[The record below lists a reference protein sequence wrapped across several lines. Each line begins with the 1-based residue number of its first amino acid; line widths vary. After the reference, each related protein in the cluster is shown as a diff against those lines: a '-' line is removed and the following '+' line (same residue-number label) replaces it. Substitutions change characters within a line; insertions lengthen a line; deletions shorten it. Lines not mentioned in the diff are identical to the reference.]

1 MFSDH
6 AVRVIQ
12 HRGTCTQ
19 SPAAQHLFADAG
31 KEHGLSSYVTLN
43 PATGKTEQEFTEL
56 DDVGVTRVLSR
67 SDAAFAEWR
76 ATPVSERA
84 QLLIRIAD
92 AYDARQE
99 ELAKLISTEMGKPM
113 KEAVGEVQL
122 AGAIYRWYGE
132 HGPDLLEREVLD
144 PQGSEESLVQTA
156 PIGPLVGVMP
166 WNYPY
171 YQVARFVAPNLMVG
185 NTIILKHAPICAASS
200 EVMAEIVHT
209 AGVPEDAYTNVF
221 ASNDQIADMI
231 ADPRVRGISLTGSE
245 RAGAS
250 VAETAGRHLKKAVLE
265 LGGSDPLIVLDDGDI
280 EQTATIAARARLSNT
295 GQACNSP
302 KRMIVPNDKLN
313 DFVSTVTQAFES
325 ARVGD
330 PTDPS
335 TQVGPLSSIGARDTV
350 VEQVKRAIQ
359 QGATLHTGGDAV
371 EGAGAFMRP
380 AVLTGVT
387 KDMDAYSEEIFGPVA
402 VIYGVD
408 SADEAVTLANDV
420 GFGLSGS
427 VWGSDIDRAQEIA
440 DQLEVGMAYINEHGT
455 TLPGLPFGGV
465 KRSGFGREL
474 GRWGMGEF
482 VNTRLRRTSK
492 SKK

>member
-1 MFSDH
+1 MSTYVTANPTTGQTEKQFDELSDG
-6 AVRVIQ
+6 AVIQ
-12 HRGTCTQ
+12 ILGR
-19 SPAAQHLFADAG
+19 SAG
-31 KEHGLSSYVTLN
+31 
-43 PATGKTEQEFTEL
+43 
-56 DDVGVTRVLSR
+56 
-67 SDAAFAEWR
+67 AFSTWR
-76 ATPVSERA
+76 ATPVAERA
-84 QLLIRIAD
+84 QILIRAAD
-92 AYDARQE
+92 AYDARQD
-99 ELAKLISTEMGKPM
+99 ELGKLISTEMGKPM

-132 HGPDLLEREVLD
+132 HGPELLEPEVLD
-144 PQGSEESLVQTA
+144 PQGSEESLVQTEA
-156 PIGPLVGVMP
+156 IGSLVGVMP

-185 NTIILKHAPICAASS
+185 NTIILKHAPICPASS
-200 EVMAEIVHT
+200 EVMAEILHS
-209 AGVPEDAYTNVF
+209 AGVPEDAYINVF
-221 ASNDQIADMI
+221 ASNDQVADMI
-231 ADPRVRGISLTGSE
+231 ADPRVRGVSLTGSE

-250 VAETAGRHLKKAVLE
+250 VATTAAKNLKKAVLE

-280 EQTATIAARARLSNT
+280 EQTATIAAQARLSNT

-302 KRMIVPNDKLN
+302 KRMIVPNDKID

-335 TQVGPLSSIGARDTV
+335 TQIGPLSSITARDTV
-350 VEQVKRAIQ
+350 VQQVRRAVE
-359 QGATLHTGGDAV
+359 QGATLHTGGDAL
-371 EGAGAFMRP
+371 EGEGAFMRP

-402 VIYGVD
+402 VVYGVD
-408 SADEAVTLANDV
+408 SSDEAVKLANDV

-427 VWGSDIDRAQEIA
+427 VWGSDIERAQQIA
-440 DQLEVGMAYINEHGT
+440 DQLEVGMAYVNEHGT

-482 VNTRLRRTSK
+482 INTRLRRTSQT
-492 SKK
+492 KK

>member
-1 MFSDH
+1 M
-6 AVRVIQ
+6 
-12 HRGTCTQ
+12 
-19 SPAAQHLFADAG
+19 
-31 KEHGLSSYVTLN
+31 SSYVTLN
-43 PATGKTEQEFTEL
+43 PATGKIEQEFAEL
-56 DDVGVTRVLSR
+56 DDAAVDDVLGR
-67 SDAAFAEWR
+67 SDDAFAGWR
-76 ATPVSERA
+76 VIPASERA

-92 AYDARQE
+92 AYDARRE
-99 ELAKLISTEMGKPM
+99 ELSALIATEMGKPIG
-113 KEAVGEVQL
+113 EAAGEVEL
-122 AGAIYRWYGE
+122 AGSIYRWYGE

-144 PQGSEESLVQTA
+144 PQGSDESLVQTA
-156 PIGPLVGVMP
+156 PIGSLVGVMP

-200 EVMAEIVHT
+200 AVMAEIVHT
-209 AGVPEDAYTNVF
+209 AGVPEDAYINVF
-221 ASNDQIADMI
+221 ASNNQIADMI
-231 ADPRVRGISLTGSE
+231 ADSRVRGVSLTGSE
-245 RAGAS
+245 RAGTS
-250 VAETAGRHLKKAVLE
+250 VAETAGRNLKKAVLE
-265 LGGSDPLIVLDDGDI
+265 LGGSDPFIVLDDGDI
-280 EQTATIAARARLSNT
+280 ERTATIAAQARLSNT

-330 PTDPS
+330 PKDRS
-335 TQVGPLSSIGARDTV
+335 TQVGPLSSIGARDGV
-350 VEQVKRAIQ
+350 VEQVERAVE
-359 QGATLHTGGDAV
+359 QGATLHTGGEAID
-371 EGAGAFMRP
+371 GDGAFMRP

-402 VIYGVD
+402 VIHGVD
-408 SADEAVTLANDV
+408 SADEAVALANDV
-420 GFGLSGS
+420 SFGLSGS
-427 VWGSDIDRAQEIA
+427 VWGSDIDRAQAIA
-440 DQLEVGMAYINEHGT
+440 DQLEVGMAYVNEHGT

-492 SKK
+492 IKK